1 MDVEAKAQCP
11 RMRVCVCVFACV
23 CVRQRRH
30 VCCLLERQ
38 AGGRRVSEAAP
49 LAVKADLERR
59 PAQAQ
64 AQ

>member
-1 MDVEAKAQCP
+1 MPANASVCL
-11 RMRVCVCVFACV
+11 CVCVCV

-49 LAVKADLERR
+49 LAVKADLELR